1 MPVIARF
8 YGILIKMYFSQSE
21 HGVPHFHAV
30 YGEFNGVFSIET
42 LEMIEGDLPAR
53 SQRLVKEWG
62 TLYQSE
68 LLRMWQNNE
77 FKQLPG
83 LE

>member
-8 YGILIKMYFSQSE
+8 YGIIIKMYFSQSE

-30 YGEFNGVFSIET
+30 YGEFNGVYAIET
-42 LEMIEGDLPAR
+42 LEMLEGDLPAR
-53 SQRLVKEWG
+53 SQHLVKEWA
-62 TLYQSE
+62 TQYQNE
-68 LLRMWQNNE
+68 LLCMWQNNE
-77 FKQLPG
+77 FRHLPG